1 MWKEGHSIRMSNS
14 VIDHLQNEK
23 RLTIA
28 VNGVIHTQE
37 TLKNL

>member
-1 MWKEGHSIRMSNS
+1 MWKEGHTICMSNC